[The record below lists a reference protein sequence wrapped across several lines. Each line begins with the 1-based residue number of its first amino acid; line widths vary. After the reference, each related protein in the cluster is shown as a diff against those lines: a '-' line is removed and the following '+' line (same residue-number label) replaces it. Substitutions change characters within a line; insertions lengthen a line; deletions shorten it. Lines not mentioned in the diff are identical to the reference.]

1 MKQTFFRTILGAAM
15 SERGFLLL
23 SLMAAVLAAIA
34 FLPGLPG
41 AFVFDDIPNIVN
53 NSSIHLSQMNL
64 GALLEILSTKQVSG
78 AMRGIPTLTFALDY
92 WRAGG
97 VADPATF
104 KSTNILIHAVTTFAL
119 AWLFR
124 SLLSFANVSPR
135 RANWFALALASAW
148 ALHPLQVSAVLY
160 AVQRLQT
167 MGTLFLV
174 LALVAYLHARRAQ
187 MQGVAGKRG
196 MLMAVLAWALA
207 MGCKEDSVLLPLYT
221 LALEL
226 TILRFAATDLRT
238 ALLLRRVYLVAAVA
252 GMLLYL
258 FWVVPHY
265 WQWQAHAG
273 RDFSTLERLLTQ
285 PRVLCM
291 YLGQILLPLPQHM
304 PFYYDWLQPS
314 RGLLQPWTTL
324 PAILVVL
331 GLLGLA
337 WAMRQRLPLFALGI
351 FLFFGAHAIASNVVA
366 LELAFE
372 HRNHFAL
379 VGAVLAV
386 GSLLALAGQHL
397 RLTPTLQVMVC
408 VAMLSTL
415 ACATLFR
422 SHTWSNGIALLAATT
437 KAAPNSARAWVELCD
452 AYFVSGGGVTPNNP
466 HLDDAIDACASGTA
480 NVPDSLNSPALLVA
494 LKTLRGDVTPRDW
507 ALFQQRLGSVRMSWD
522 NIRAPLILVYYTDL
536 GVAVDKPQLLKAVA
550 TLDRRAALSPS
561 TLASIG
567 DTVMNRLDEPD
578 LAIPYFVKAI
588 EKAPPGDPFAR
599 EIGAEL
605 RLKGRPDL
613 ATTAEL
619 AGDKRRSTG
628 SSDTSVSGPSP

>member
-1 MKQTFFRTILGAAM
+1 M

-53 NSSIHLSQMNL
+53 NSSIHLSQMSL
-64 GALLEILSTKQVSG
+64 SALLELLSTKQVSG

-104 KSTNILIHAVTTFAL
+104 KTTNILIHAVTTFVL

-124 SLLSFANVSPR
+124 SLLSFMDIPPR
-135 RANWFALALASAW
+135 RAGWFAVALASAW

-187 MQGVAGKRG
+187 MRGAPGKSG
-196 MLMAVLAWALA
+196 MLMAALAWALA
-207 MGCKEDSVLLPLYT
+207 LGCKEDSVLLPLYT

-226 TILRFAATDLRT
+226 TVLRFSASDPRT
-238 ALLLRRVYLVAAVA
+238 AVLLRRGYLVAATA

-265 WQWQAHAG
+265 WQWEAHAG
-273 RDFSTLERLLTQ
+273 RDFSSLERLLTQ

-314 RGLLQPWTTL
+314 RGLLTPWTTL
-324 PAILVVL
+324 PAIAAVV

-337 WAMRQRLPLFALGI
+337 WILRSRLPMFSLGV
-351 FLFFGAHAIASNVVA
+351 FMFFCAHAITSNVVA

-379 VGAVLAV
+379 IGAILAGGGLLVRACTRMRLPSTAQASLCAVLV
-386 GSLLALAGQHL
+386 LALGSGTWL
-397 RLTPTLQVMVC
+397 RAQ
-408 VAMLSTL
+408 S
-415 ACATLFR
+415 
-422 SHTWSNGIALLAATT
+422 WSNAISLIRDATQT
-437 KAAPNSARAWVELCD
+437 APHSARAWVELCD
-452 AYFVSGGGVTPNNP
+452 AYFVAGGGVVANNR
-466 HLDDAIDACASGTA
+466 HLDDAIEACEQGTVNA
-480 NVPDSLNSPALLVA
+480 PDSLNSPALLIA
-494 LKTLRGDVTPRDW
+494 LKTLRGDVSARDW
-507 ALFQQRLGSVRMSWD
+507 AIFQSRLASVRMSGD
-522 NIRAPLILVYYTDL
+522 NMRAPLILAHYA
-536 GVAVDKPQLLKAVA
+536 GNGIAVDKARLLRTLA
-550 TLDRRAALSPS
+550 TLDRRAKLSPA
-561 TLASIG
+561 TLAFIG
-567 DTVMNRLDEPD
+567 GTIKDALAEPD
-578 LAIPYFVKAI
+578 LAMPYFTKALSN
-588 EKAPPGDPFAR
+588 APPGDPFASQLY
-599 EIGAEL
+599 EEL
-605 RLKGRPDL
+605 VDMGRPDL
-613 ATTAEL
+613 AALIETQAPAARADADVPPTE
-619 AGDKRRSTG
+619 
-628 SSDTSVSGPSP
+628 

>member
-1 MKQTFFRTILGAAM
+1 VKQTLSRAIPGFPM

-23 SLMAAVLAAIA
+23 SIMAAVLAATA

-53 NSSIHLSQMNL
+53 NSSIHLSQMSL

-104 KSTNILIHAVTTFAL
+104 KSTNILIHAVTTGAL

-124 SLLSFANVSPR
+124 SLLSFTNVPPR
-135 RANWFALALASAW
+135 RAGWFALALASAW

-187 MQGVAGKRG
+187 MQGAPSKSG
-196 MLMAVLAWALA
+196 MLMAALAWALA
-207 MGCKEDSVLLPLYT
+207 MGCKEDSVLLPIYT

-226 TILRFAATDLRT
+226 TILRFAAIDPRT

-265 WQWQAHAG
+265 WQWEAHAG
-273 RDFSTLERLLTQ
+273 RDFSTPERLLTQ

-304 PFYYDWLQPS
+304 PFYYDWQQPS

-337 WAMRQRLPLFALGI
+337 WATRRRLPLFALGI

-397 RLTPTLQVMVC
+397 RLTPAPQAALC
-408 VAMLSTL
+408 VAALAVL
-415 ACATLFR
+415 ACATLLR
-422 SHTWSNGIALLAATT
+422 SHTWSNGITLLAATA
-437 KAAPNSARAWVELCD
+437 KAAPSSARAWVDLCD
-452 AYFVSGGGVTPNNP
+452 ALFVAGGGVTADNPN
-466 HLDDAIDACASGTA
+466 LDSAIEACTNGTV

-494 LKTLRGDVTPRDW
+494 LKTLRGDVTPEDW

-522 NIRAPLILVYYTDL
+522 NTRAPLILVYYTDL
-536 GVAVDKPQLLKAVA
+536 GVAVDKPQLLKAMA

-578 LAIPYFVKAI
+578 LAIPYFTKAI

-599 EIGAEL
+599 ELGAEL

-613 ATTAEL
+613 ATTVEL
-619 AGDKRRSTG
+619 AGKRGRSTG
-628 SSDTSVSGPSP
+628 SSDTSESGPSP